1 MADFDT
7 SFGVRTRDPDEYL
20 AALEAVKFEKLKK
33 QIAYVFTNEDY
44 YRRRFAEAGITA
56 PEDIRGMDDFRSLP
70 AFLDKQRHRES
81 QEQSLERYG
90 HPFGLHLTAP
100 LEKVVHIAA
109 TSGTT
114 GQPTFYAF
122 TKRDLATNH
131 KIMARVF
138 RLIGLRPGDTTM
150 HAFGLSLWLAGFT
163 IAQALEEYGAR
174 PVAVGAEGE
183 SRRFSAT
190 SSTRGRAR
198 CSPRPRL

>member
-1 MADFDT
+1 M
-7 SFGVRTRDPDEYL
+7 
-20 AALEAVKFEKLKK
+20 
-33 QIAYVFTNEDY
+33 
-44 YRRRFAEAGITA
+44 
-56 PEDIRGMDDFRSLP
+56 
-70 AFLDKQRHRES
+70 
-81 QEQSLERYG
+81 
-90 HPFGLHLTAP
+90 
-100 LEKVVHIAA
+100 VHIAA

-174 PVAVGAEGE
+174 PAAVGAEGGIPE
-183 SRRFSAT
+183 ILRYIQYT
-190 SSTRGRAR
+190 
-198 CSPRPRL
+198 RPRALFATPSLVNQLIERAPDEIGKPVAISASKSCSARVSPAWASKPSGSA